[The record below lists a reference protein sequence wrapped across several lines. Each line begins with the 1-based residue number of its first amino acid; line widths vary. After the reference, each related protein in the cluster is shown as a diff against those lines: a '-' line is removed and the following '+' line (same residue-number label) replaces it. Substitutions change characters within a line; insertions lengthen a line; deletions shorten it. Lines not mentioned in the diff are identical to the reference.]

1 MTQEEL
7 TRYEDVLKILFQIE
21 EEMAAIKARLKEL
34 EERDNA

>member
-7 TRYEDVLKILFQIE
+7 TRYEAVLKILFQIE
-21 EEMAAIKARLKEL
+21 EEMVAIKARLKEL